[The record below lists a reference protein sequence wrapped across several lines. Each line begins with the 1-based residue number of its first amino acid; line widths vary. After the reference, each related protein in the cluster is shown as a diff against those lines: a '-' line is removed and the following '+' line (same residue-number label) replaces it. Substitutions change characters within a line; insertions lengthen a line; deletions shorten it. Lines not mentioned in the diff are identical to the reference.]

1 MRSIEEGSSPLYS
14 PARYRPP
21 QRSVNFKSEPLCRP
35 STDLSNQNTKVTG
48 LETNASTPVAQT
60 DRYGS
65 EGVRS
70 VSEIA
75 AGSELQSIEDL
86 SESILQGITDVKDML
101 EQILPSAE
109 PDERRSE
116 RRARD
121 SESATAPGTWV
132 FRIESSI
139 VAIVLIGA
147 VLGVIVNLFYIGLI
161 IGWLW
166 AHYDWAGW
174 DA

>member
-1 MRSIEEGSSPLYS
+1 MRAAL
-14 PARYRPP
+14 
-21 QRSVNFKSEPLCRP
+21 
-35 STDLSNQNTKVTG
+35 
-48 LETNASTPVAQT
+48 TPT
-60 DRYGS
+60 EDI
-65 EGVRS
+65 RS

-75 AGSELQSIEDL
+75 AGSELQRIEDL
-86 SESILQGITDVKDML
+86 SESILQGIADVKDML

-109 PDERRSE
+109 PDERRSAP
-116 RRARD
+116 RARV
-121 SESATAPGTWV
+121 SESSLAATTPATWV

-139 VAIVLIGA
+139 VAIVLVGA

-174 DA
+174 DV